1 MLTFLQNGVLNY
13 LPDAYPNDTASVMAG
28 NAFVRFCFGAG
39 FPLFAPAM
47 YKNLGIEWASTLLAL
62 LGVVFVPIPFAFY
75 YVSVPETG
83 SLEMWLTGSPVR

>member
-13 LPDAYPNDTASVMAG
+13 LPDAYPNDMASVMAG

-83 SLEMWLTGSPVR
+83 SLEMWLTGSLVW